1 MIGKLLGTHEIIQA
15 FEAVFG
21 EMIDLPACIS
31 ICDNDGLLIYSVG
44 ECEDQWAL
52 ESLLS
57 YLIMSYEATQEKLSL
72 TDENLDSLVI
82 TTGNKVYYVDNVGG
96 KEGLFMIIQTTPVLM
111 TKVLPFLKNIVINI
125 EKSLVRE

>member
-52 ESLLS
+52 ESWF
-57 YLIMSYEATQEKLSL
+57 Y
-72 TDENLDSLVI
+72 
-82 TTGNKVYYVDNVGG
+82 
-96 KEGLFMIIQTTPVLM
+96 
-111 TKVLPFLKNIVINI
+111 
-125 EKSLVRE
+125 

>member
-1 MIGKLLGTHEIIQA
+1 MSNETTKDVNTHTMYLY
-15 FEAVFG
+15 V
-21 EMIDLPACIS
+21 M
-31 ICDNDGLLIYSVG
+31 
-44 ECEDQWAL
+44 
-52 ESLLS
+52 LS

-82 TTGNKVYYVDNVGG
+82 TTGNKVYYVDNIGG